1 MRCIICDK
9 CKAIIEDPKQVRI
22 LTCSR
27 PMKRP
32 AQQDSVKREFNPP
45 TQDIIWD
52 KELCVKCAMEIEEL
66 LNGGEGDGDDV

>member
-9 CKAIIEDPKQVRI
+9 CKTIIEDPKQVRV

-27 PMKRP
+27 PMKRS
-32 AQQDSVKREFNPP
+32 AQQEPAKREFNPP

-52 KELCVKCAMEIEEL
+52 KELCVKCAMEIETL
-66 LNGGEGDGDDV
+66 INGKDGDENAG